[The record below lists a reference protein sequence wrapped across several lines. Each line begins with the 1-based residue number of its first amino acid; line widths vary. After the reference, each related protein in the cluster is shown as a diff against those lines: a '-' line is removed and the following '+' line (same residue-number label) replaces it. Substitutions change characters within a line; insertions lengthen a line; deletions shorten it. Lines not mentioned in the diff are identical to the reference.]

1 MPQNKVPKA
10 FPPIPVRYY
19 TFHRITITV
28 SALLKQIALE
38 SAKAKLAGLLDAELL
53 KVFEQ
58 GKNKFDEKLQKLVT
72 TSIEALLIQALAAKY
87 QGSLDENYVRNLSE
101 VFCLMLVRTALSL
114 EANFINQI
122 DDINKEYAKDKEYLK
137 IDKNILN
144 SKPTL
149 GPKFEYLCDVIKRN
163 LSVRLKIARKEL
175 KEQYDGEVTKMDAE
189 VKKAKVDFEAQKLK
203 EFKEF

>member
-1 MPQNKVPKA
+1 M
-10 FPPIPVRYY
+10 
-19 TFHRITITV
+19 
-28 SALLKQIALE
+28 
-38 SAKAKLAGLLDAELL
+38 

-175 KEQYDGEVTKMDAE
+175 KEQYDGEVTKINAE